1 MSEKRKM
8 KVYDEEFKK
17 TIVELYHSGK
27 GATELSREY
36 GTSTVNIYKWIKQYS
51 PITVTG
57 GETTSNAEILA
68 LKKELAKVKEEN
80 EILKKAVAIFSK
92 K

>member
-1 MSEKRKM
+1 MARQYKSF
-8 KVYDEEFKK
+8 DENFKK
-17 TIVELYHSGK
+17 TIVSLYESGK

-36 GTSTVNIYKWIKQYS
+36 GVPKSTVNCWVKKYTTI
-51 PITVTG
+51 
-57 GETTSNAEILA
+57 TTSDGTTTNNDEIIKLQ
-68 LKKELAKVKEEN
+68 KKNRELELEV